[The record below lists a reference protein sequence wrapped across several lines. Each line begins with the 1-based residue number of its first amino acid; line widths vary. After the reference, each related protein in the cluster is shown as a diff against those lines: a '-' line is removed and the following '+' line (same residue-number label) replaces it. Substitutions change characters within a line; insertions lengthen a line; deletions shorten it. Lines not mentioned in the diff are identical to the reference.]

1 MIAPVPV
8 KKDTVYKEVAPEV
21 DPVAP
26 IKEEKVVDTE
36 SDSIRAYYVIV
47 GSFKSKQ
54 RAENLRKRLVFM
66 GFKES
71 AILRNEN
78 GMYRVTTAPFNTHPD
93 CWNEVFLIRKKY
105 PQFADAWGLAVR

>member
-1 MIAPVPV
+1 M
-8 KKDTVYKEVAPEV
+8 APEV
-21 DPVAP
+21 DPVVP
-26 IKEEKVVDTE
+26 IKEEKVVDIE
-36 SDSIRAYYVIV
+36 GDSIRAYYVIV

-54 RAENLRKRLVFM
+54 RAENLRKRLEFM

-78 GMYRVTTAPFNTHPD
+78 GMYRVTTASFNTYTD

-105 PQFADAWGLAVR
+105 PQFTDAWGLAVR